1 MQPAQA
7 VSQDEKL
14 SDFSDDYW
22 RGSSSSN
29 CSEASEGVE
38 PAGFRRRRR
47 GGGPAQRR
55 QRRKRRKRSRAWGG
69 AHGRRTAPPQCAWS
83 CCGGGNNNTQWP
95 RREGG
100 KAVGGGPGNHATA
113 SIGGGHAVDLQ
124 HTRPLSSFALTEA
137 TEAGDPV
144 RAAVMRNIQQRV
156 LQIHTAQQAAAAA
169 AANTAAAAAVKAQK
183 HEAGPEAALG
193 PVGAVEAGGGGG
205 AQGRG
210 R

>member
-29 CSEASEGVE
+29 CSEAMCMELL
-38 PAGFRRRRR
+38 RRR
-47 GGGPAQRR
+47 Q
-55 QRRKRRKRSRAWGG
+55 Q
-69 AHGRRTAPPQCAWS
+69 
-83 CCGGGNNNTQWP
+83 
-95 RREGG
+95 
-100 KAVGGGPGNHATA
+100 
-113 SIGGGHAVDLQ
+113 Q
-124 HTRPLSSFALTEA
+124 HP
-137 TEAGDPV
+137 
-144 RAAVMRNIQQRV
+144 MRNIQQRV